1 MKVSMND
8 LSLKITLSKF
18 NAFSILTNHVSHA
31 VAVTWILRSDSKTSM
46 NFFLP
51 QFNRFVL
58 PVDISDLSIQFFSY

>member
-18 NAFSILTNHVSHA
+18 NAFSILTNHVSHT

-58 PVDISDLSIQFFSY
+58 PVDLSDLSIQFFSY